1 MKDIIF
7 PALAMGAL
15 GLVLGAMLAIA
26 SKIFAVE
33 KDERAQA
40 ISEILPGANCG
51 SCGYAGCSAY
61 AEAVSSKG
69 ARINA
74 CNPGGQSVSDAIAK
88 IMGVESVQVEEKC
101 AVVRCNGTQ
110 DVAADKYVY
119 EGVADCAA
127 AAALQ
132 GSGQKACEYGCLGF
146 GNCAAV
152 CMKGAITIENGIA
165 VIDTDKCGACGEC
178 VIACPKNLIEIVP
191 KSKKYIVK
199 CQSCDKGAQM
209 KSKCSVGCIACR
221 ICEKNCPSGAIK
233 IENNHAVIDDEKCT
247 GCGICK
253 EKCPKKII
261 MTVIKEENRVEECSK
276 EN

>member
-26 SKIFAVE
+26 SKIFAVK

-61 AEAVSSKG
+61 AAAISGEG
-69 ARINA
+69 AKINA
-74 CNPGGQSVSDAIAK
+74 CNPGGQSVSDAIAQ
-88 IMGVESVQVEEKC
+88 IMGVESAQVEEKC

-110 DVAADKYVY
+110 GVAADKYIY
-119 EGVADCAA
+119 EGVADCSA

-132 GSGQKACEYGCLGF
+132 GGGQKACEYGCLGF
-146 GNCAAV
+146 GNCAAA
-152 CMKGAITIENGIA
+152 CRNGAITVQDGIA
-165 VIDTDKCGACGEC
+165 VVDTDKCGACGEC
-178 VIACPKNLIEIVP
+178 VAACPKNLIEIVA

-199 CQSCDKGAQM
+199 CQSCDKGEDM
-209 KSKCSVGCIACR
+209 KAKCSVGCIGCK
-221 ICEKNCPSGAIK
+221 ICEKNCPADAIK
-233 IENNHAVIDDEKCT
+233 IENNHAVINDDKCI

-261 MTVIKEENRVEECSK
+261 MTVVKEEKPVETYSK